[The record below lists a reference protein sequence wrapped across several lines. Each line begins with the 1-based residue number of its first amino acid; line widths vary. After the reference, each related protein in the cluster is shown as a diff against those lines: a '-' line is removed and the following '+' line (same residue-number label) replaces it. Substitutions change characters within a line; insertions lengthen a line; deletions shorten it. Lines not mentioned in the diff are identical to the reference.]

1 MLKLPEPVA
10 SVTVTAR
17 SQAAV
22 PFLAL
27 AVTVAVP
34 GFRAVSLAYWVGWSP
49 SPLGSTVTTDS
60 SEEVH
65 SRFRSVA

>member
-1 MLKLPEPVA
+1 M
-10 SVTVTAR
+10 
-17 SQAAV
+17 
-22 PFLAL
+22 AL

-34 GFRAVSLAYWVGWSP
+34 GFRAVSLAYWVSSSP